1 MNEVYRIGVG
11 RVRRRVVVTGM
22 GVISPCGN
30 DKDSFWESMVNGK
43 GGIDRIT
50 RFDAAQFPSQMAGE
64 VKGFDA
70 SQFLDF
76 KELKRSFLFSQYA
89 VAAAKMAVEDA
100 GIALGDKDPYRI
112 GTLLGTALPGMDFAE
127 AQHKL
132 FLNKG
137 LKKVS
142 PYIAGALFPG
152 SPSSEVAMELKV
164 RGASL
169 TLSTGCPSA
178 TDAVVLAFEKIRRG
192 ELDMAIAGG
201 TESPVTPFCL
211 AMFCV
216 IKSLSRRNHEP
227 TKACRPF
234 DRERDGFV
242 LSEGAGVVILEE
254 LEYALR
260 RGAYIYAELLGY
272 GITCDAYHMT
282 RPDPSGQHAA
292 EAMRKA
298 LQSAN
303 LEPETVDYINAHGSS
318 TPLNDKTET
327 RIIKEVFGERAYRIP
342 ISSTKS
348 MTGHALGAVAA
359 FELIASALAIDR
371 GIVPPTINYENFD
384 PECDLDY
391 VPNVSR
397 RADIRVALSN
407 SSGFGGK
414 NTTLVIG
421 KFEPN

>member
-1 MNEVYRIGVG
+1 
-11 RVRRRVVVTGM
+11 
-22 GVISPCGN
+22 
-30 DKDSFWESMVNGK
+30 
-43 GGIDRIT
+43 
-50 RFDAAQFPSQMAGE
+50 MAGE
-64 VKGFDA
+64 IKDFDPI
-70 SQFLDF
+70 QFLDQ

-89 VAAAKMAVEDA
+89 VAAGKMAVEDA
-100 GIALGDKDPYRI
+100 GINLGCVDPYRI
-112 GTLLGTALPGMDFAE
+112 GIFLGTALPGMDFAE
-127 AQHKL
+127 AQHEI
-132 FLNKG
+132 FLSKG
-137 LKKVS
+137 MRKVS

-152 SPSSEVAMELKV
+152 SPSSEVSMELRV
-164 RGASL
+164 SGASL
-169 TLSTGCPSA
+169 TLSTGCPSSA
-178 TDAVVLAFEKIRRG
+178 DAVVLAFEKIRRG
-192 ELDMAIAGG
+192 ELDVALAGG

-216 IKSLSRRNHEP
+216 IKSLSRRNHAP
-227 TKACRPF
+227 TKASRPF

-242 LSEGAGVVILEE
+242 LSEGAGVLILEE

-260 RGAYIYAELLGY
+260 RGAYVYAELLGY
-272 GITCDAYHMT
+272 GSTCDAYHMT
-282 RPDPSGQHAA
+282 RPDPSGRHAA

-303 LEPETVDYINAHGSS
+303 LEPQAVDYINAHGSS

-327 RIIKEVFGERAYRIP
+327 KIIKEVFGDHAYRLP

-348 MTGHALGAVAA
+348 MTGHSLGAVAA

-371 GIVPPTINYENFD
+371 GIIPPTINYENYD

-391 VPNVSR
+391 VPNESR
-397 RADIRVALSN
+397 QADIRVALSN

-421 KFEPN
+421 KYEPDQKGRGEML